1 MGGDDTITYTV
12 TSNPDGLTGTGAAS
26 PIMVNGLSNG
36 TPYSFTVVASNSAG
50 PGPASVASNSVQPAV
65 VANLVLTPAGGALA
79 DAMAEEG
86 YCETIT
92 R

>member
-50 PGPASVASNSVQPAV
+50 PGSPRSRPTACSQ
-65 VANLVLTPAGGALA
+65 LWWQIW
-79 DAMAEEG
+79 
-86 YCETIT
+86 C
-92 R
+92 